1 MFCYQNI
8 IKIML
13 FNNLSF
19 RGYMQIL
26 SYTIYGIKNKKQIPS
41 LVSKEKVP
49 QSPLIVIVL
58 LSSIKKKRY
67 PSCFNN
73 NGFWIHSFHS
83 HGVKIFQFH
92 PNACC
97 NSSLRFV

>member
-1 MFCYQNI
+1 
-8 IKIML
+8 ML

-58 LSSIKKKRY
+58 LSSIKKNGIQAASTTTAFGFIHFILMELK
-67 PSCFNN
+67 SFN
-73 NGFWIHSFHS
+73 FTQMHAAIHHY
-83 HGVKIFQFH
+83 V
-92 PNACC
+92 
-97 NSSLRFV
+97 L